1 MTDVLLATFRKV
13 MSMTD
18 FETAWIQVAFYGSY
32 FCLALPAAIFIK
44 RFSYKTGVLL
54 GLGLFAFGALLFFPA
69 SRTMVY
75 GHFLA
80 ALFILAGGLSILE
93 TSANP
98 FVLTMG
104 PEQTAVRRLNLAQ
117 SFNPIGSIIGVV
129 IGKLFILD
137 KLNPADD
144 AFRAEMDPAK
154 LEAIQAKE
162 LNAVMGPYVA
172 VALVIAA
179 IWLVILMTKM
189 PRQSDS
195 DQLRSEP
202 GRSRF
207 VTS

>member
-32 FCLALPAAIFIK
+32 FCLALPASIFIK

-172 VALVIAA
+172 VALVRSSSTWA
-179 IWLVILMTKM
+179 
-189 PRQSDS
+189 
-195 DQLRSEP
+195 LRSEP